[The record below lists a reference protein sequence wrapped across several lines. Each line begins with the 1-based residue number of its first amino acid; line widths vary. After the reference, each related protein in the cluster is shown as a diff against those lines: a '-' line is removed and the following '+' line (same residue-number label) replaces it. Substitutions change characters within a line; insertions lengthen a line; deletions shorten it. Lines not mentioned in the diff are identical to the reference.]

1 MTDMERS
8 RIVELQHQGYGYKK
22 ISSIT
27 GLPLNTVKSFCA
39 RHPVQIKELPSSNA
53 LCRNCLTPLE
63 QTPHKRK
70 RMFCSDACRMAWWN
84 AHPERVQRKAYY
96 TLTCRHCGKQF
107 ESYGNSHRVFCSRDC
122 YLKFRRKETDHE

>member
-1 MTDMERS
+1 MTDTERS

-22 ISSIT
+22 ISAIT

-39 RHPVQIKELPSSNA
+39 RHHVQIKEMPDSNA

-70 RMFCSDACRMAWWN
+70 RMFCSDACRMAWCSEKRTTHSL
-84 AHPERVQRKAYY
+84 ADIAGSSLKAMA
-96 TLTCRHCGKQF
+96 TAIG
-107 ESYGNSHRVFCSRDC
+107 CSAPV
-122 YLKFRRKETDHE
+122 TAI